1 MAANQRLRMGVIGC
15 GFFGQKH
22 ADIIR
27 QIANSELVAVCD
39 IQEAAAKQTG
49 ERFGVKWYTDHNEMM
64 EKEPLDA
71 VSICVSEAYHLAP
84 AVDAAKHGKAILL
97 EKPIAIN
104 AREAE
109 QIKRAAEEHG
119 VRLMVAHVCEFDGR
133 YRYTADAIERGELG
147 EILSLYLKR
156 STTQSTAA
164 RFQGKV
170 SFYHY
175 MGVHDFEA
183 MLLFARPALPVRAYA
198 QCVAK
203 KNAAFGAQ
211 DTVFNTIT
219 FDNGIVACI
228 QLCWALPENEA
239 LGFVA
244 CADVVGTKG
253 VSYIDVKNQ
262 GIEIFSEQGVR
273 YPDLTY
279 WPEYFGHTAGKV
291 REEIQH
297 FVDCTLSGAP
307 YLVDTDLA
315 IEAVRTIDA
324 CLKSLETGLPVS
336 IER

>member
-1 MAANQRLRMGVIGC
+1 MNSVLRMGVIGC

-22 ADIIR
+22 ADVIN
-27 QIANSELVAVCD
+27 QIPNARLVAVCD
-39 IQEAAAKQTG
+39 IQENAARDAAEKFSTN
-49 ERFGVKWYTDHNEMM
+49 WYTSYQEML
-64 EKEPLDA
+64 EREQIDA
-71 VSICVSEAYHLAP
+71 VSICVSEDYHLEP
-84 AVDAAKHGKAILL
+84 AVGAAKYGKHILL
-97 EKPIAIN
+97 EKPMARN
-104 AREAE
+104 ACEAE
-109 QIKRAAEEHG
+109 QIKRAAEDNK

-147 EILSLYLKR
+147 EIISIYLKR
-156 STTQSTAA
+156 STTQATAA
-164 RFQGKV
+164 RLKGKV
-170 SFYHY
+170 SMFHY

-183 MLLFARPALPVRAYA
+183 MLLFARPALPVKVYS
-198 QCVAK
+198 QWVAK
-203 KNAAFGAQ
+203 KNVSFNAQ
-211 DTVFNTIT
+211 DTAFNVIT
-219 FDNGIVACI
+219 FDNGIVGCI
-228 QLCWALPENEA
+228 QLCWALPDNDA

-253 VSYIDVKNQ
+253 VSYIDIKNQ
-262 GIEIFSEQGVR
+262 GIELFSETGVR

-297 FVDCTLSGAP
+297 FVDATLYGKP

-324 CLKSLETGLPVS
+324 CFKSLETGMPVN